1 MTICTECHP
10 QYNPQLIMPD
20 ADLYERLVDVD
31 NESGMKIESG
41 KKEQRFVHFVGRVLL
56 LACKPSIEKFSLVIN
71 NKRDVSFHNTWISG
85 ILNRRV
91 KNLRIHSYFYKLCFS
106 PLTSNYLFNCTS
118 LEELELVLHVFST
131 IKVPTIS
138 IHFGHLKFLKL
149 SGIFF
154 NINSSSD
161 CMTLCL
167 PLLKKFDFKNCNWSA
182 GKDLIVQAPLLEIV
196 SIEQDIEFYNLISHD
211 PPVLSMKFNASKLKE
226 FTYSGCGTEQ
236 LIHLFDHNFVSF
248 DSAEIILV
256 KCRQTILATKCLP
269 FLLLL
274 FQQFHQVKS
283 IKFEWFDFNLE
294 VSMCIS
300 LNIYIV

>member
-1 MTICTECHP
+1 
-10 QYNPQLIMPD
+10 
-20 ADLYERLVDVD
+20 
-31 NESGMKIESG
+31 
-41 KKEQRFVHFVGRVLL
+41 
-56 LACKPSIEKFSLVIN
+56 
-71 NKRDVSFHNTWISG
+71 
-85 ILNRRV
+85 
-91 KNLRIHSYFYKLCFS
+91 
-106 PLTSNYLFNCTS
+106 
-118 LEELELVLHVFST
+118 
-131 IKVPTIS
+131 
-138 IHFGHLKFLKL
+138 
-149 SGIFF
+149 
-154 NINSSSD
+154 
-161 CMTLCL
+161 MTLCL

-226 FTYSGCGTEQ
+226 FTYSGWGIEQ
-236 LIHLFDHNFVSF
+236 LIHLFDHNFVSL

-283 IKFEWFDFNLE
+283 IKFEWFDLNLE

-300 LNIYIV
+300 LNIYIYCLTFL